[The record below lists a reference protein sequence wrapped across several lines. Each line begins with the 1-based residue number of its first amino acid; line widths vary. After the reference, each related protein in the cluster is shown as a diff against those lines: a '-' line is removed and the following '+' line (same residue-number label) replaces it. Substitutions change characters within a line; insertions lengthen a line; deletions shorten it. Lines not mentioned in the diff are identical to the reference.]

1 MVILFVLRNGRKKL
15 SFFSND
21 RTLNAKKEVESW
33 GPDQTKNHHP
43 ALINILAE
51 TMHVDGKRRKMC

>member
-1 MVILFVLRNGRKKL
+1 MLTKTRA
-15 SFFSND
+15 
-21 RTLNAKKEVESW
+21 LNAKKEDKAW

-51 TMHVDGKRRKMC
+51 TMKVEGNLIRVVSICTFI